1 MLCLHFI
8 LLLYTHGE
16 GKKDLPGSPMC
27 ASIRDEAECLP
38 SAAHAIVKKRAIL
51 QLHQNGSPP
60 IFLIMIRTEHCE
72 QSLNFCRMI
81 AFPPEIVNVGITE
94 FEAKAVCSVVN
105 AWNLQVSLKGL
116 LAFANSFHLY

>member
-1 MLCLHFI
+1 MPPLRCPCHRQKKSHFAVSPKWLPQFI
-8 LLLYTHGE
+8 L
-16 GKKDLPGSPMC
+16 M
-27 ASIRDEAECLP
+27 
-38 SAAHAIVKKRAIL
+38 
-51 QLHQNGSPP
+51 
-60 IFLIMIRTEHCE
+60 MIRTEHCE
-72 QSLNFCRMI
+72 QSLNFSRMI